1 MTTDLHWFK
10 SSYSGNDGECVEVAM
25 QWTKSSYSGSQGGEC
40 LEIAI
45 PHATSAGTTLTTIH
59 VRDSKALRSRTL
71 RVAPATW
78 AAFLPYAVA
87 VGSGQP
93 NPH

>member
-1 MTTDLHWFK
+1 MSTDLDWFK
-10 SSYSGNDGECVEVAM
+10 SSYSGGEGECVEVAM
-25 QWTKSSYSGSQGGEC
+25 QWTKSSYSSGQGGEC

-45 PHATSAGTTLTTIH
+45 PHATSASITPTTIH
-59 VRDSKALRSRTL
+59 IRDSKAPRARTL